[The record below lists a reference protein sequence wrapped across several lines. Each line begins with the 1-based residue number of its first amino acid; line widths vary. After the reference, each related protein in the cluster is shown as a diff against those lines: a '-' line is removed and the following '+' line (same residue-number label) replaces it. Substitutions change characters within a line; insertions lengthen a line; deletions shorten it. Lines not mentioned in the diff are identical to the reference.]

1 MDARQQRG
9 MVIAATQ
16 KLVQKGKV
24 WLVPSQSGPGR
35 YTVSAD
41 DDCPYCSCL
50 DHETTNAPC
59 KHIFAVR
66 IVQGREHHK
75 DGSFTDTKT
84 MTFEQKKTY
93 RKVDQPIWDH
103 CQMVEKARFQELLF
117 DLLKGIVEPVR
128 KIIGGRV
135 PNPYR
140 DQIFAAAFKVY
151 STVSLRRFNC
161 DLVDARAK
169 GYLSKDIHPVKI
181 GAFMEAK
188 ELTPMLE
195 SLILQSSLPLRHCE
209 TTFAPDSSGFS
220 TSRFVRWFDEKYG
233 TERSGRA
240 FVKAHVMT
248 GTKTNIVTA
257 IIIDKETTPD
267 CPQFKPLVE
276 ATAKNF
282 TVREVSADKAYLSR
296 ENLELVHNLGGTAFI
311 PFKVNSVP
319 GEAGTLWEKM
329 FSYFQFRRDDF
340 LKFYHKR
347 SLVETTFSMVKAKF
361 GDSVRSRSDI
371 AMKNEVLLKFLCH
384 NICCLIAAQAELG
397 IEPIFWGE
405 KATMPATQEAS
416 VTQAPVDLWDNDFRF
431 SD

>member
-1 MDARQQRG
+1 

-24 WLVPSQSGPGR
+24 WLVPSQSGNAK
-35 YTVSAD
+35 YTVSPD
-41 DDCPYCSCL
+41 EDCPYCSCL
-50 DHETTNAPC
+50 DHEATNQPC

-75 DGSFTDTKT
+75 DGSFTETRT
-84 MTFEQKKTY
+84 MTFEEKKTY

-103 CQMVEKARFQELLF
+103 CQMVEKTRFQELLF
-117 DLLKGIVEPVR
+117 DLLRGVVEPVR
-128 KIIGGRV
+128 KIVGGRI
-135 PNPYR
+135 PNPLR
-140 DQIFAAAFKVY
+140 DQLFACAFKVY

-169 GYLSKDIHPVKI
+169 GYLSKDIHPVKV
-181 GAFMEAK
+181 GAFMESE
-188 ELTPMLE
+188 ELTGALE

-233 TERSGRA
+233 AERSGRA

-248 GTKTNIVTA
+248 GTKTNVVTA
-257 IIIDKETTPD
+257 IIIDGPNTAD

-276 ATAKNF
+276 TTAKNF
-282 TVREVSADKAYLSR
+282 AIAEVSADKAYLSR
-296 ENLELVHNLGGTAFI
+296 ENLEQIHRLGGTAFI

-319 GEAGTLWEKM
+319 GEAGTIWEKM

-361 GDSVRSRSDI
+361 GDSVRSRSDV

-397 IEPIFWGE
+397 IEPVFWGE
-405 KATMPATQEAS
+405 EKAAPAKEVATATE
-416 VTQAPVDLWDNDFRF
+416 APVELWDNDFRF